1 MGGFRNSFQHHSR
14 VYGESFT
21 FECSLK
27 MGLRSSIANPDPGSG
42 AVKIRFR
49 DEHHISVSLETI
61 FGFKILKLFDVDPN
75 PGSGIFLTRDPG
87 WKN

>member
-1 MGGFRNSFQHHSR
+1 
-14 VYGESFT
+14 
-21 FECSLK
+21 
-27 MGLRSSIANPDPGSG
+27 MGLRSSIAIPDPGFG

-49 DEHHISVSLETI
+49 DEHPGSYFRELRKNFWVQNSV
-61 FGFKILKLFDVDPN
+61 LKFFDVDPN